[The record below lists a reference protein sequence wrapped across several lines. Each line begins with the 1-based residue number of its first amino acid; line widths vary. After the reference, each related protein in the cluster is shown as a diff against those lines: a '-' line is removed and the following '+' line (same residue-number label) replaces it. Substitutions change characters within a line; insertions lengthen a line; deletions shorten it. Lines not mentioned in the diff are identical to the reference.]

1 MDSEPRDVDLQ
12 VGSLPVAA
20 ASSSVARV
28 WCMCNSPCRISLST
42 GSWASLQRSFPPLPG
57 LRRPSTGRAPAQR
70 SGSCAPRDWA
80 RPEGGPGLAAEV
92 GLAARVSS
100 GEEAGPAWAA
110 AGTSIE
116 GDGGG
121 RASGRQ
127 RGPCGRRW
135 QRRPGTAARRG
146 GEPSGA
152 GAAAGAM
159 PPPKD
164 VVKIAIQ
171 MVGAIPQLIELQQT
185 KPLASV
191 LKDVCDAW
199 SLPNAER
206 YALQYADGRQTYI
219 TESNRGEIKNGSI
232 LQLTTSPDQEAERL
246 YSGIQSNNLD
256 VKTDSL
262 KKLASLSQDVTFAQ
276 EFINRNGLKQIFS
289 IVEEGNDTGEM
300 LVHTLKAF
308 MELMEHDFV
317 SWETLSA
324 AFIKKVVSYVNMNAV
339 DASIQQLSLSIL
351 ENMVPT
357 SRLLFELVKKEV
369 TLDRLLTHLQV
380 TDAQLQLKAMALL
393 IALLLAAT
401 DAERR
406 DMMDYLRE
414 KNIRQFIHKNIIH
427 SSEPLGDEM
436 AHYLYVLQ
444 SVSLNLCE
452 RRMRTSMDPYSQEQ
466 RELLQSL
473 RQTAFESE
481 GEAPASNFST
491 ERRRSLCAKEFRKL
505 GFMNNSNPAED
516 LRRAPPGLL
525 ALDNMV
531 YFSRHTP
538 NAYSRDH
545 FFEELFCICIQ
556 LVNKT
561 WKEMR
566 ATQEDF
572 DKVLQVVREQITR
585 TLSLKPT
592 SLELFKTRVNALN
605 YSEILKLRQTE
616 RLHQEET
623 LAVPVL
629 ELRERLKPE
638 LLELIRQ
645 QRLLH
650 LCKGTLFRKIS
661 SRRRQDKLWYCR
673 LSPNHKV
680 LHYGG
685 VEEGVH
691 SPPIESLPEKIPVA
705 DMKMLL
711 VGKECLHTK
720 EKSSGKQNK
729 DVLELAFSIVYDVE
743 EYCLSFVAP
752 TRYEFC
758 LWTDGLNVLLGKEMT
773 SERTQTDL
781 DVLLSMELKL
791 RLLDLE
797 NISIPDTPPPI
808 PKPPS
813 NLNFCYDFSHAEQ

>member
-1 MDSEPRDVDLQ
+1 
-12 VGSLPVAA
+12 
-20 ASSSVARV
+20 
-28 WCMCNSPCRISLST
+28 
-42 GSWASLQRSFPPLPG
+42 
-57 LRRPSTGRAPAQR
+57 
-70 SGSCAPRDWA
+70 
-80 RPEGGPGLAAEV
+80 
-92 GLAARVSS
+92 
-100 GEEAGPAWAA
+100 
-110 AGTSIE
+110 
-116 GDGGG
+116 
-121 RASGRQ
+121 
-127 RGPCGRRW
+127 
-135 QRRPGTAARRG
+135 
-146 GEPSGA
+146 
-152 GAAAGAM
+152 M

-171 MVGAIPQLIELQQT
+171 MVGAIPQLIELQQS
-185 KPLASV
+185 KPLAAV
-191 LKDVCDAW
+191 LKDVCDA
-199 SLPNAER
+199 SVA
-206 YALQYADGRQTYI
+206 
-219 TESNRGEIKNGSI
+219 
-232 LQLTTSPDQEAERL
+232 DQEAERL
-246 YSGIQSNNLD
+246 YSGIQSNNVD

-276 EFINRNGLKQIFS
+276 EFINRNGLKQIFY
-289 IVEEGNDTGEM
+289 IVEEGNDTGEI
-300 LVHTLKAF
+300 LAHTLKAF

-324 AFIKKVVSYVNMNAV
+324 AFIKKIVSYVNMNAM
-339 DASIQQLSLSIL
+339 DASVQQLSMSIL
-351 ENMVPT
+351 ENMVPS
-357 SRLLFELVKKEV
+357 SRVLFELVKKEV
-369 TLDRLLTHLQV
+369 TVDRLLTHLQV
-380 TDAQLQLKAMALL
+380 TNAQLQLKAMALL

-401 DAERR
+401 DAER
-406 DMMDYLRE
+406 
-414 KNIRQFIHKNIIH
+414 QNIIH

-444 SVSLNLCE
+444 SVSLNLHE

-473 RQTAFESE
+473 RQSAFESE
-481 GEAPASNFST
+481 SDAPAGTFST

-538 NAYSRDH
+538 SAYSRFILENSSREDKHECPFARSSIQLTLILCEILHVGEPCSETAQAFYPMFFGQDH

-645 QRLLH
+645 QRLLR
-650 LCKGTLFRKIS
+650 LCEGTLFRKIS

-680 LHYGG
+680 LHYGD

-705 DMKMLL
+705 DMKALL
-711 VGKECLHTK
+711 VGKECPHTK

-743 EYCLSFVAP
+743 EYCLNFVAP

-797 NISIPDTPPPI
+797 NISIPDNPPPV

>member
-1 MDSEPRDVDLQ
+1 
-12 VGSLPVAA
+12 
-20 ASSSVARV
+20 
-28 WCMCNSPCRISLST
+28 
-42 GSWASLQRSFPPLPG
+42 
-57 LRRPSTGRAPAQR
+57 
-70 SGSCAPRDWA
+70 
-80 RPEGGPGLAAEV
+80 
-92 GLAARVSS
+92 
-100 GEEAGPAWAA
+100 
-110 AGTSIE
+110 
-116 GDGGG
+116 
-121 RASGRQ
+121 
-127 RGPCGRRW
+127 
-135 QRRPGTAARRG
+135 
-146 GEPSGA
+146 
-152 GAAAGAM
+152 M

-219 TESNRGEIKNGSI
+219 TESNRRDIKNGSI
-232 LQLTTSPDQEAERL
+232 LRLTTSPDQEAQRL
-246 YSGIQSNNLD
+246 YTGIQSKNVD

-262 KKLASLSQDVTFAQ
+262 KKLAGLSQDVTFAQ
-276 EFINRNGLKQIFS
+276 EFISRNGLKQIYS

-300 LVHTLKAF
+300 LAHTLKAF
-308 MELMEHDFV
+308 TELMEHDFV
-317 SWETLSA
+317 SWENLSTV
-324 AFIKKVVSYVNMNAV
+324 FIKKIVSYVNMNAV

-369 TLDRLLTHLQV
+369 TMDRLLTHLQA
-380 TDAQLQLKAMALL
+380 TNAELQLKAMALL
-393 IALLLAAT
+393 IALLLSAT
-401 DAERR
+401 DTERR

-414 KNIRQFIHKNIIH
+414 KNLRQFIHK
-427 SSEPLGDEM
+427 
-436 AHYLYVLQ
+436 
-444 SVSLNLCE
+444 
-452 RRMRTSMDPYSQEQ
+452 EQ
-466 RELLQSL
+466 RDLLQSL

-481 GEAPASNFST
+481 SEVPTGSFST

-531 YFSRHTP
+531 YFSRNTP
-538 NAYSRDH
+538 NAYSRFVLENSSREDKHECPFARSSIQLTLILCEILHIGEPCSETAQAFYPMFFGQDH

-572 DKVLQVVREQITR
+572 DKVMQVVREQITR

-629 ELRERLKPE
+629 ELREKLKPE

-650 LCKGTLFRKIS
+650 LCEGTLFRKIS

-680 LHYGG
+680 LHYGD
-685 VEEGVH
+685 VEEGVQ

-711 VGKECLHTK
+711 VGKECPHTK

-729 DVLELAFSIVYDVE
+729 DVLELAFSIVHDME
-743 EYCLSFVAP
+743 EYCLNFIAP

-797 NISIPDTPPPI
+797 NISIPDNPPPV

>member
-1 MDSEPRDVDLQ
+1 
-12 VGSLPVAA
+12 
-20 ASSSVARV
+20 
-28 WCMCNSPCRISLST
+28 
-42 GSWASLQRSFPPLPG
+42 
-57 LRRPSTGRAPAQR
+57 
-70 SGSCAPRDWA
+70 
-80 RPEGGPGLAAEV
+80 
-92 GLAARVSS
+92 
-100 GEEAGPAWAA
+100 
-110 AGTSIE
+110 
-116 GDGGG
+116 
-121 RASGRQ
+121 
-127 RGPCGRRW
+127 
-135 QRRPGTAARRG
+135 
-146 GEPSGA
+146 
-152 GAAAGAM
+152 M

-219 TESNRGEIKNGSI
+219 TESNRRDIKNGSI
-232 LQLTTSPDQEAERL
+232 LRLTTSPDQEAEQL
-246 YSGIQSNNLD
+246 YIGIQSKNVD

-262 KKLASLSQDVTFAQ
+262 KKLASLSQDITFAQ
-276 EFINRNGLKQIFS
+276 EFISRNGLKQIYS

-300 LVHTLKAF
+300 LAHTLKAF
-308 MELMEHDFV
+308 TELMEHDFV
-317 SWETLSA
+317 SWENLSKV
-324 AFIKKVVSYVNMNAV
+324 FIKKIVSYVNMSAV

-357 SRLLFELVKKEV
+357 SHLLFEMVKKEV
-369 TLDRLLTHLQV
+369 TLDRLLTHLQA
-380 TDAQLQLKAMALL
+380 TNAQLQLKAMALL
-393 IALLLAAT
+393 IALLLSAA

-452 RRMRTSMDPYSQEQ
+452 HRMKMSMDPYSQEE
-466 RELLQSL
+466 RDLLQSL

-481 GEAPASNFST
+481 SEVPSASFST

-531 YFSRHTP
+531 YFSRNTP

-572 DKVLQVVREQITR
+572 DKVMQVVREQITR
-585 TLSLKPT
+585 TLNLKPT

-629 ELRERLKPE
+629 ELREKLKPE

-650 LCKGTLFRKIS
+650 LCEGTLFRKIS

-680 LHYGG
+680 LHYGD
-685 VEEGVH
+685 VEEGVQ
-691 SPPIESLPEKIPVA
+691 SPPIESLTEKIPVA

-711 VGKECLHTK
+711 VGKECPHTK

-729 DVLELAFSIVYDVE
+729 DVLELAFSIVHDME
-743 EYCLSFVAP
+743 EYCLNFVAP

-797 NISIPDTPPPI
+797 NISIPDDPPPI

-813 NLNFCYDFSHAEQ
+813 NLNFCYDFSQAEQ

>member
-1 MDSEPRDVDLQ
+1 M
-12 VGSLPVAA
+12 A
-20 ASSSVARV
+20 
-28 WCMCNSPCRISLST
+28 
-42 GSWASLQRSFPPLPG
+42 
-57 LRRPSTGRAPAQR
+57 
-70 SGSCAPRDWA
+70 
-80 RPEGGPGLAAEV
+80 
-92 GLAARVSS
+92 
-100 GEEAGPAWAA
+100 
-110 AGTSIE
+110 
-116 GDGGG
+116 
-121 RASGRQ
+121 
-127 RGPCGRRW
+127 
-135 QRRPGTAARRG
+135 
-146 GEPSGA
+146 
-152 GAAAGAM
+152 
-159 PPPKD
+159 PPKD

-171 MVGAIPQLIELQQT
+171 MVGAIPQLIELQQS

-191 LKDVCDAW
+191 LKDICDVW

-232 LQLTTSPDQEAERL
+232 LWLTTSPDQEAEGL
-246 YSGIQSNNLD
+246 YNGIQSNNLD
-256 VKTDSL
+256 VKSDSL
-262 KKLASLSQDVTFAQ
+262 KRLASLSQDVTFAQ

-289 IVEEGNDTGEM
+289 IVEEGNDVGEI
-300 LVHTLKAF
+300 LAHTLKAF

-324 AFIKKVVSYVNMNAV
+324 AFIKKIVSYVNMNAM
-339 DASIQQLSLSIL
+339 DASVQQLSLSIL
-351 ENMVPT
+351 ENMVPS
-357 SRLLFELVKKEV
+357 SRLLFELVRKEV
-369 TLDRLLTHLQV
+369 TVDRLLTHLQV
-380 TDAQLQLKAMALL
+380 TNIQLQLKAMALL

-414 KNIRQFIHKNIIH
+414 RNVRQFIHKNIIH

-444 SVSLNLCE
+444 SISLNLHE
-452 RRMRTSMDPYSQEQ
+452 RRMRTPMDPYSQEQ

-481 GEAPASNFST
+481 SETPTGNFST

-505 GFMNNSNPAED
+505 GFVNNSNPAQD
-516 LRRAPPGLL
+516 LYRAPPGLL

-592 SLELFKTRVNALN
+592 SLELFKTRVNVLN

-645 QRLLH
+645 QRLLR
-650 LCKGTLFRKIS
+650 LCEGTLFRKIS

-680 LHYGG
+680 LHYGD
-685 VEEGVH
+685 VEEGVQ

-705 DMKMLL
+705 DMKALL
-711 VGKECLHTK
+711 VGKECPHTK

-743 EYCLSFVAP
+743 EYCLNFIAP

-758 LWTDGLNVLLGKEMT
+758 LWTDGLNMLLGKEMT

-797 NISIPDTPPPI
+797 NISIPDTAPPV

>member
-1 MDSEPRDVDLQ
+1 
-12 VGSLPVAA
+12 
-20 ASSSVARV
+20 
-28 WCMCNSPCRISLST
+28 
-42 GSWASLQRSFPPLPG
+42 
-57 LRRPSTGRAPAQR
+57 
-70 SGSCAPRDWA
+70 
-80 RPEGGPGLAAEV
+80 
-92 GLAARVSS
+92 
-100 GEEAGPAWAA
+100 
-110 AGTSIE
+110 
-116 GDGGG
+116 
-121 RASGRQ
+121 
-127 RGPCGRRW
+127 
-135 QRRPGTAARRG
+135 
-146 GEPSGA
+146 
-152 GAAAGAM
+152 M

-171 MVGAIPQLIELQQT
+171 MVGAIPQLIELQQS

-219 TESNRGEIKNGSI
+219 TESNRRDIKNGSI
-232 LQLTTSPDQEAERL
+232 LRLTTSPDQEAQRL
-246 YSGIQSNNLD
+246 YTGIQSKNVD
-256 VKTDSL
+256 VKTHSL
-262 KKLASLSQDVTFAQ
+262 KKLAGLSQDVTFAQ
-276 EFINRNGLKQIFS
+276 EFISRNGLKQIYS

-300 LVHTLKAF
+300 LAHTLKAF
-308 MELMEHDFV
+308 TELMEHDFV
-317 SWETLSA
+317 SWENLSTV
-324 AFIKKVVSYVNMNAV
+324 FIKKIVSYVNMNAV

-369 TLDRLLTHLQV
+369 TLDRLLTHLQA
-380 TDAQLQLKAMALL
+380 TNAELQLKAMALL
-393 IALLLAAT
+393 IALLLSAT

-406 DMMDYLRE
+406 EMMDYLRE
-414 KNIRQFIHKNIIH
+414 KNLRQFIHKNIIH

-452 RRMRTSMDPYSQEQ
+452 HRMKTSMDPYSQEQ
-466 RELLQSL
+466 RDLLQSL

-481 GEAPASNFST
+481 SEVPTGSFST

-531 YFSRHTP
+531 YFSRNTP

-572 DKVLQVVREQITR
+572 DKVMQVVREQITR

-629 ELRERLKPE
+629 ELREKLKPE

-650 LCKGTLFRKIS
+650 LCEGTLFRKIS

-680 LHYGG
+680 LHYGD
-685 VEEGVH
+685 VEEGVQ

-711 VGKECLHTK
+711 VGKECPHTK

-729 DVLELAFSIVYDVE
+729 DVLELAFSIVHDME
-743 EYCLSFVAP
+743 EYCLNFIAP

-797 NISIPDTPPPI
+797 NVSIPDNPPPV

>member
-1 MDSEPRDVDLQ
+1 
-12 VGSLPVAA
+12 
-20 ASSSVARV
+20 
-28 WCMCNSPCRISLST
+28 
-42 GSWASLQRSFPPLPG
+42 
-57 LRRPSTGRAPAQR
+57 
-70 SGSCAPRDWA
+70 
-80 RPEGGPGLAAEV
+80 
-92 GLAARVSS
+92 
-100 GEEAGPAWAA
+100 
-110 AGTSIE
+110 
-116 GDGGG
+116 
-121 RASGRQ
+121 
-127 RGPCGRRW
+127 
-135 QRRPGTAARRG
+135 
-146 GEPSGA
+146 
-152 GAAAGAM
+152 M

-171 MVGAIPQLIELQQT
+171 MVGAIPQLIELQQS
-185 KPLASV
+185 KPLAAV
-191 LKDVCDAW
+191 LKDVCD
-199 SLPNAER
+199 
-206 YALQYADGRQTYI
+206 
-219 TESNRGEIKNGSI
+219 
-232 LQLTTSPDQEAERL
+232 
-246 YSGIQSNNLD
+246 SNNVD

-276 EFINRNGLKQIFS
+276 EFINRNGLKQIFY
-289 IVEEGNDTGEM
+289 IVEEGNDTGEI
-300 LVHTLKAF
+300 LAHTLKAF

-324 AFIKKVVSYVNMNAV
+324 AFIKKIVSYVNMNAM
-339 DASIQQLSLSIL
+339 DASVQQLSMSIL
-351 ENMVPT
+351 ENMVPS
-357 SRLLFELVKKEV
+357 SRVLFELVKKEV
-369 TLDRLLTHLQV
+369 TVDRLLTHLQV
-380 TDAQLQLKAMALL
+380 TNAQLQLKAMALL

-401 DAERR
+401 DAER
-406 DMMDYLRE
+406 
-414 KNIRQFIHKNIIH
+414 QNIIH

-444 SVSLNLCE
+444 SVSLNLHE

-473 RQTAFESE
+473 RQSAFESE
-481 GEAPASNFST
+481 SDAPAGTFST

-538 NAYSRDH
+538 SAYSRFILENSSREDKHECPFARSSIQLTLILCEILHVGEPCSETAQAFYPMFFGQDH

-645 QRLLH
+645 QRLLR
-650 LCKGTLFRKIS
+650 LCEGTLFRKIS

-680 LHYGG
+680 LHYGD

-705 DMKMLL
+705 DMKALL
-711 VGKECLHTK
+711 VGKECPHTK

-743 EYCLSFVAP
+743 EYCLNFVAP

-797 NISIPDTPPPI
+797 NISIPDNPPPV

>member
-1 MDSEPRDVDLQ
+1 PRRPL
-12 VGSLPVAA
+12 GP
-20 ASSSVARV
+20 ARP
-28 WCMCNSPCRISLST
+28 SQGRGGGGGDPE
-42 GSWASLQRSFPPLPG
+42 
-57 LRRPSTGRAPAQR
+57 LRRG
-70 SGSCAPRDWA
+70 
-80 RPEGGPGLAAEV
+80 
-92 GLAARVSS
+92 
-100 GEEAGPAWAA
+100 
-110 AGTSIE
+110 
-116 GDGGG
+116 
-121 RASGRQ
+121 
-127 RGPCGRRW
+127 
-135 QRRPGTAARRG
+135 
-146 GEPSGA
+146 
-152 GAAAGAM
+152 
-159 PPPKD
+159 
-164 VVKIAIQ
+164 IAIQ
-171 MVGAIPQLIELQQT
+171 MVGAIPQLIELQQS
-185 KPLASV
+185 KPLAAV

-206 YALQYADGRQTYI
+206 YALQYTDGRQTYI
-219 TESNRGEIKNGSI
+219 TE
-232 LQLTTSPDQEAERL
+232 LDQEAERL
-246 YSGIQSNNLD
+246 YSGIQSNNVD

-276 EFINRNGLKQIFS
+276 EFINRNGLKQIFY
-289 IVEEGNDTGEM
+289 IVEEGNDTGEI
-300 LVHTLKAF
+300 LAHTLKAF

-324 AFIKKVVSYVNMNAV
+324 AFIKKIVSYVNMNAM
-339 DASIQQLSLSIL
+339 DASVQQLSMSIL
-351 ENMVPT
+351 ENMVPS
-357 SRLLFELVKKEV
+357 SRVLFELVKKEV
-369 TLDRLLTHLQV
+369 TVDRLLTHLQV
-380 TDAQLQLKAMALL
+380 TNAQLQLKAMALL

-401 DAERR
+401 DAER
-406 DMMDYLRE
+406 
-414 KNIRQFIHKNIIH
+414 QNIIH

-444 SVSLNLCE
+444 SVSLNLHE

-473 RQTAFESE
+473 RQSAFESE
-481 GEAPASNFST
+481 SDAPAGTFST

-538 NAYSRDH
+538 SAYSRFILENSSREDKHECPFARSSIQLTLILCEILHVGEPCSETAQAFYPMFFGQDH

-645 QRLLH
+645 QRLLR
-650 LCKGTLFRKIS
+650 LCEGTLFRKIS

-680 LHYGG
+680 LHYGD

-705 DMKMLL
+705 DMKALL
-711 VGKECLHTK
+711 VGKECPHTK

-743 EYCLSFVAP
+743 EYCLNFVAP

-797 NISIPDTPPPI
+797 NISIPDNPPPV

>member
-1 MDSEPRDVDLQ
+1 M
-12 VGSLPVAA
+12 
-20 ASSSVARV
+20 
-28 WCMCNSPCRISLST
+28 
-42 GSWASLQRSFPPLPG
+42 
-57 LRRPSTGRAPAQR
+57 
-70 SGSCAPRDWA
+70 
-80 RPEGGPGLAAEV
+80 
-92 GLAARVSS
+92 
-100 GEEAGPAWAA
+100 
-110 AGTSIE
+110 
-116 GDGGG
+116 
-121 RASGRQ
+121 
-127 RGPCGRRW
+127 
-135 QRRPGTAARRG
+135 
-146 GEPSGA
+146 
-152 GAAAGAM
+152 
-159 PPPKD
+159 
-164 VVKIAIQ
+164 
-171 MVGAIPQLIELQQT
+171 
-185 KPLASV
+185 
-191 LKDVCDAW
+191 
-199 SLPNAER
+199 
-206 YALQYADGRQTYI
+206 QYTDGRQTYI
-219 TESNRGEIKNGSI
+219 TE
-232 LQLTTSPDQEAERL
+232 LDQEAERL
-246 YSGIQSNNLD
+246 YSGIQSNNVD

-276 EFINRNGLKQIFS
+276 EFINRNGLKQIFY
-289 IVEEGNDTGEM
+289 IVEEGNDTGEI
-300 LVHTLKAF
+300 LAHTLKAF

-324 AFIKKVVSYVNMNAV
+324 AFIKKIVSYVNMNAM
-339 DASIQQLSLSIL
+339 DASVQQLSMSIL
-351 ENMVPT
+351 ENMVPS
-357 SRLLFELVKKEV
+357 SRVLFELVKKEV
-369 TLDRLLTHLQV
+369 TVDRLLTHLQV
-380 TDAQLQLKAMALL
+380 TNAQLQLKAMALL

-401 DAERR
+401 DAER
-406 DMMDYLRE
+406 
-414 KNIRQFIHKNIIH
+414 QNIIH

-444 SVSLNLCE
+444 SVSLNLHE
-452 RRMRTSMDPYSQEQ
+452 RRMRMSMDPYSQEQ

-473 RQTAFESE
+473 RQSAFESE
-481 GEAPASNFST
+481 SDAPAGTFST

-538 NAYSRDH
+538 SAYSRFILENSSREDKHECPFARSSIQLTLILCEILHVGEPCSETAQAFYPMFFGQDH

-645 QRLLH
+645 QRLLR
-650 LCKGTLFRKIS
+650 LCEGTLFRKIS

-680 LHYGG
+680 LHYGD

-705 DMKMLL
+705 DMKALL
-711 VGKECLHTK
+711 VGKECPHTK

-743 EYCLSFVAP
+743 EYCLNFVAP

-797 NISIPDTPPPI
+797 NISIPDNPPPV

>member
-538 NAYSRDH
+538 NAYSRFVLENSSREDKHECPFARSSIQLTLILCEILHVGEPCSEVAQAFYPMFFGQDH

-661 SRRRQDKLWYCR
+661 SRRRQGKGT
-673 LSPNHKV
+673 SA
-680 LHYGG
+680 GG
-685 VEEGVH
+685 
-691 SPPIESLPEKIPVA
+691 
-705 DMKMLL
+705 
-711 VGKECLHTK
+711 C
-720 EKSSGKQNK
+720 
-729 DVLELAFSIVYDVE
+729 
-743 EYCLSFVAP
+743 
-752 TRYEFC
+752 
-758 LWTDGLNVLLGKEMT
+758 
-773 SERTQTDL
+773 
-781 DVLLSMELKL
+781 
-791 RLLDLE
+791 
-797 NISIPDTPPPI
+797 
-808 PKPPS
+808 
-813 NLNFCYDFSHAEQ
+813 

>member
-1 MDSEPRDVDLQ
+1 
-12 VGSLPVAA
+12 
-20 ASSSVARV
+20 
-28 WCMCNSPCRISLST
+28 
-42 GSWASLQRSFPPLPG
+42 
-57 LRRPSTGRAPAQR
+57 
-70 SGSCAPRDWA
+70 
-80 RPEGGPGLAAEV
+80 
-92 GLAARVSS
+92 
-100 GEEAGPAWAA
+100 
-110 AGTSIE
+110 
-116 GDGGG
+116 
-121 RASGRQ
+121 
-127 RGPCGRRW
+127 
-135 QRRPGTAARRG
+135 
-146 GEPSGA
+146 
-152 GAAAGAM
+152 M

-219 TESNRGEIKNGSI
+219 TESVRHPPAPGPAAAAPTG
-232 LQLTTSPDQEAERL
+232 SPDQEAEQL
-246 YSGIQSNNLD
+246 YIGIQSKNVD

-276 EFINRNGLKQIFS
+276 EFISRNGLKQIYS

-300 LVHTLKAF
+300 LAHTLKAF
-308 MELMEHDFV
+308 TELMEHDFV
-317 SWETLSA
+317 SWENLSTV
-324 AFIKKVVSYVNMNAV
+324 FIKKIVSYVNMNAV

-357 SRLLFELVKKEV
+357 SRLLYEVVKKEV

-380 TDAQLQLKAMALL
+380 TNAQLQLKAMALL
-393 IALLLAAT
+393 IALLLSAT
-401 DAERR
+401 NAERR
-406 DMMDYLRE
+406 VR
-414 KNIRQFIHKNIIH
+414 NIIH

-452 RRMRTSMDPYSQEQ
+452 HRMKMSMDPYSQEQ
-466 RELLQSL
+466 RDLLQSL

-481 GEAPASNFST
+481 SEAPAGTFST

-505 GFMNNSNPAED
+505 GFLNNSNPAED

-531 YFSRHTP
+531 YFSRNTP
-538 NAYSRDH
+538 NAYSRFILENSSREDKHECPFARSSIQLTLILCEILHIGEPCSETAQAFYPMFFGQDH

-572 DKVLQVVREQITR
+572 DKVMQVVREQITR

-592 SLELFKTRVNALN
+592 SLELFKTRVNSLN

-629 ELRERLKPE
+629 ELREKLKPE

-650 LCKGTLFRKIS
+650 LCEGTLFRKIS

-680 LHYGG
+680 LHYGD
-685 VEEGVH
+685 VEEGVQ
-691 SPPIESLPEKIPVA
+691 SPPIESLTEKIPVA

-711 VGKECLHTK
+711 VGKECPHTK
-720 EKSSGKQNK
+720 EKSSGKQN
-729 DVLELAFSIVYDVE
+729 
-743 EYCLSFVAP
+743 
-752 TRYEFC
+752 
-758 LWTDGLNVLLGKEMT
+758 
-773 SERTQTDL
+773 
-781 DVLLSMELKL
+781 
-791 RLLDLE
+791 
-797 NISIPDTPPPI
+797 
-808 PKPPS
+808 KPPS

>member
-1 MDSEPRDVDLQ
+1 
-12 VGSLPVAA
+12 
-20 ASSSVARV
+20 
-28 WCMCNSPCRISLST
+28 
-42 GSWASLQRSFPPLPG
+42 
-57 LRRPSTGRAPAQR
+57 
-70 SGSCAPRDWA
+70 
-80 RPEGGPGLAAEV
+80 
-92 GLAARVSS
+92 
-100 GEEAGPAWAA
+100 
-110 AGTSIE
+110 
-116 GDGGG
+116 
-121 RASGRQ
+121 
-127 RGPCGRRW
+127 
-135 QRRPGTAARRG
+135 
-146 GEPSGA
+146 
-152 GAAAGAM
+152 M

-232 LQLTTSPDQEAERL
+232 LRLTTSPDQEAERL
-246 YSGIQSNNLD
+246 YSGIQSNNSD

-276 EFINRNGLKQIFS
+276 EFINRNGLKQIFC

-300 LVHTLKAF
+300 LAHTLKAF

-324 AFIKKVVSYVNMNAV
+324 AFIKKIVSYVNMNAV
-339 DASIQQLSLSIL
+339 DASVQQLSLSIL
-351 ENMVPT
+351 ENMVPA

-380 TDAQLQLKAMALL
+380 TNAQLQLKAMALL

-401 DAERR
+401 DTERR

-414 KNIRQFIHKNIIH
+414 KNIRHFIHKNIIH

-481 GEAPASNFST
+481 SEAPASSFST

-531 YFSRHTP
+531 YFSKHTP

-566 ATQEDF
+566 ATLEDF

-645 QRLLH
+645 QRMLH
-650 LCKGTLFRKIS
+650 LCEGTLFRKIS

-680 LHYGG
+680 LHYGD

-711 VGKECLHTK
+711 VGKECPHTK

-729 DVLELAFSIVYDVE
+729 DVLELAFSIVYDME
-743 EYCLSFVAP
+743 EYCLNFIAP

-813 NLNFCYDFSHAEQ
+813 NLNFCYDFHHAEQ

>member
-1 MDSEPRDVDLQ
+1 
-12 VGSLPVAA
+12 
-20 ASSSVARV
+20 
-28 WCMCNSPCRISLST
+28 
-42 GSWASLQRSFPPLPG
+42 
-57 LRRPSTGRAPAQR
+57 
-70 SGSCAPRDWA
+70 
-80 RPEGGPGLAAEV
+80 
-92 GLAARVSS
+92 
-100 GEEAGPAWAA
+100 
-110 AGTSIE
+110 
-116 GDGGG
+116 
-121 RASGRQ
+121 
-127 RGPCGRRW
+127 
-135 QRRPGTAARRG
+135 
-146 GEPSGA
+146 
-152 GAAAGAM
+152 M

-171 MVGAIPQLIELQQT
+171 MVGAIPQLIDLQQT

-199 SLPNAER
+199 SLPNAEH

-232 LQLTTSPDQEAERL
+232 LRLTTSPDQEAERL
-246 YSGIQSNNLD
+246 YSGIQSNNSD

-276 EFINRNGLKQIFS
+276 EFINRNGLKKIFC
-289 IVEEGNDTGEM
+289 IVEEGNESTSLCLLICSSSTGEM
-300 LVHTLKAF
+300 LAHTLKAF

-324 AFIKKVVSYVNMNAV
+324 AFIKKIVSYVNMNAV
-339 DASIQQLSLSIL
+339 DASVQQLSLSIL

-357 SRLLFELVKKEV
+357 SRVLFELVKKEV

-380 TDAQLQLKAMALL
+380 TNAQLQLKAMALL
-393 IALLLAAT
+393 IALLLSAT
-401 DAERR
+401 DAERQE
-406 DMMDYLRE
+406 MMDYLRE
-414 KNIRQFIHKNIIH
+414 KNIRQFIHK
-427 SSEPLGDEM
+427 
-436 AHYLYVLQ
+436 
-444 SVSLNLCE
+444 
-452 RRMRTSMDPYSQEQ
+452 EQ

-481 GEAPASNFST
+481 SEAPTSNFST

-505 GFMNNSNPAED
+505 GFVNNSNPAED

-538 NAYSRDH
+538 NAYSRFVLENSSREDKHECPFARSSIQLTLILCEILHVGEPCSETAQAFYPMFFGQDH

-650 LCKGTLFRKIS
+650 LCEGTLFRKIS

-680 LHYGG
+680 LHYGD
-685 VEEGVH
+685 VEEGVN
-691 SPPIESLPEKIPVA
+691 SPPIESLPEKIPVV

-711 VGKECLHTK
+711 VGKECPHTK

-729 DVLELAFSIVYDVE
+729 DVLELAFSIVYDME
-743 EYCLSFVAP
+743 EYCLNFIAP

>member
-1 MDSEPRDVDLQ
+1 
-12 VGSLPVAA
+12 
-20 ASSSVARV
+20 
-28 WCMCNSPCRISLST
+28 
-42 GSWASLQRSFPPLPG
+42 
-57 LRRPSTGRAPAQR
+57 
-70 SGSCAPRDWA
+70 
-80 RPEGGPGLAAEV
+80 
-92 GLAARVSS
+92 
-100 GEEAGPAWAA
+100 
-110 AGTSIE
+110 
-116 GDGGG
+116 
-121 RASGRQ
+121 
-127 RGPCGRRW
+127 
-135 QRRPGTAARRG
+135 
-146 GEPSGA
+146 
-152 GAAAGAM
+152 
-159 PPPKD
+159 
-164 VVKIAIQ
+164 
-171 MVGAIPQLIELQQT
+171 
-185 KPLASV
+185 
-191 LKDVCDAW
+191 W
-199 SLPNAER
+199 SLPNAEH

-219 TESNRGEIKNGSI
+219 TDGEIKNGSI
-232 LQLTTSPDQEAERL
+232 LRLTTSPDQEAERL
-246 YSGIQSNNLD
+246 YNGIRSNNVD

-276 EFINRNGLKQIFS
+276 EFINRNGLKLIFC
-289 IVEEGNDTGEM
+289 IVEEGNDSGEI
-300 LVHTLKAF
+300 LAHTLKAF

-324 AFIKKVVSYVNMNAV
+324 AFIKKIVSYVNMNAM
-339 DASIQQLSLSIL
+339 DASVQQLSLSIL
-351 ENMVPT
+351 ENMVPS
-357 SRLLFELVKKEV
+357 SRLLFDLVKKEV
-369 TLDRLLTHLQV
+369 TVDRLLTHLQV
-380 TDAQLQLKAMALL
+380 TNAQLQLKAMALL

-401 DAERR
+401 DSERR
-406 DMMDYLRE
+406 
-414 KNIRQFIHKNIIH
+414 NIIH

-444 SVSLNLCE
+444 SVSLNLYD

-473 RQTAFESE
+473 RQAAFESE
-481 GEAPASNFST
+481 SEAPTSNFST
-491 ERRRSLCAKEFRKL
+491 ERRRSLAKLNPFVS
-505 GFMNNSNPAED
+505 FQNNSNPAED

-525 ALDNMV
+525 ALDNML

-538 NAYSRDH
+538 NAYSRFVLENSSREDKHECPFARSSIQLTLILCEILHIGEPCSETAQAFYPMFFGQDH

-645 QRLLH
+645 QRLLR
-650 LCKGTLFRKIS
+650 LCEGTLLFRKIS

-680 LHYGG
+680 LHYGD
-685 VEEGVH
+685 VEEGVQ
-691 SPPIESLPEKIPVA
+691 SPPIESLTEKIPVA
-705 DMKMLL
+705 DMKALL
-711 VGKECLHTK
+711 IGKECPHTK

-743 EYCLSFVAP
+743 EYCLNFVAP

-773 SERTQTDL
+773 SERMQTDL

-791 RLLDLE
+791 RLLDIE
-797 NISIPDTPPPI
+797 NISIPDTPPPV